1 MIQVFYHSDNEIAK
15 AEGEESVAQIPRDKI
30 LWIDLQFA
38 TASEKQKVE
47 TVFKLDF
54 EQLKSE
60 NILESNARFYEAE
73 GLAFIIASFINMRD
87 NRFESIPV
95 YFYLLGNILITER
108 DAELVSFA
116 ETVRKIKRKRK
127 LFQDGSN
134 VLEIILETKVDLD
147 ADFIE
152 QIAKESAG
160 ITKKLS
166 LKEFVDKEWVLLKIS
181 ENQEA
186 ATLARESFIDKQRV
200 ISSLLKADIFEDTE
214 RFKMLSQDINS
225 MLEYTSF
232 IFQRLDYLQNTVLGL
247 IDIEQNNSIK
257 IFTIVAVI
265 FMPPTLIASIYGMN
279 FKHMPELEWVYGYP
293 FAISLIVIS
302 SLLTLYIFKK
312 KGWL

>member
-134 VLEIILETKVDLD
+134 ETDRKSTRLNSSHGYISYAVFCL
-147 ADFIE
+147 
-152 QIAKESAG
+152 
-160 ITKKLS
+160 KK
-166 LKEFVDKEWVLLKIS
+166 
-181 ENQEA
+181 
-186 ATLARESFIDKQRV
+186 
-200 ISSLLKADIFEDTE
+200 
-214 RFKMLSQDINS
+214 
-225 MLEYTSF
+225 
-232 IFQRLDYLQNTVLGL
+232 NT
-247 IDIEQNNSIK
+247 N
-257 IFTIVAVI
+257 
-265 FMPPTLIASIYGMN
+265 
-279 FKHMPELEWVYGYP
+279 
-293 FAISLIVIS
+293 
-302 SLLTLYIFKK
+302 
-312 KGWL
+312 

>member
-1 MIQVFYHSDNEIAK
+1 
-15 AEGEESVAQIPRDKI
+15 
-30 LWIDLQFA
+30 
-38 TASEKQKVE
+38 
-47 TVFKLDF
+47 
-54 EQLKSE
+54 
-60 NILESNARFYEAE
+60 
-73 GLAFIIASFINMRD
+73 LAFIIANFINMRD
-87 NRFESIPV
+87 NRFESTSV

-116 ETVRKIKRKRK
+116 ETIRKMKRKRK

-134 VLEIILETKVDLD
+134 VLESILETKVDLD

-166 LKEFVDKEWVLLKIS
+166 LKESVDKESVLLKIS
-181 ENQEA
+181 EYQEA

-200 ISSLLKADIFEDTE
+200 VSSLLKADIFENTE
-214 RFKMLSQDINS
+214 RFKFLLQDINS

-247 IDIEQNNSIK
+247 IDIEQNKSIK

-265 FMPPTLIASIYGMN
+265 FMPPTLIASMYGMN

-302 SLLTLYIFKK
+302 SLVTLYIFKK
-312 KGWL
+312 RGWL